1 MRGRIFVFLGL
12 FFVILLS
19 LETVSACTVAP
30 GTPLCSSHDD
40 CDPGEYCNWFCS
52 ICAPGC
58 RDDSE
63 CPPGTYCTGFFERE
77 CLPSCSDDCTP
88 SGSLRCAD
96 TDTYQTCGDY
106 DPDSCLEW
114 GGDTNCAVGEV
125 CESGTCVATCTPESD
140 VEFCARLSACG
151 DVTGIDNCGD
161 SRTASCGNTCSA
173 GEVCQ
178 AGQCAPGDICPP
190 SQRIMRLFS
199 ETNSHGALWS
209 DTHNYN
215 VEICSPGGEAINH
228 DCTSSLLWLYDDYN
242 SHVSTASGNG
252 YDVPVCLDGLE
263 CQKIDSGSCPSGTSC
278 IVIFYSD
285 SNSHLAACDA
295 SVPYSKKIC
304 CGAYVGGAYW
314 ADANGDRLSPASSEV
329 WDYVKMIVEDI
340 GLAEGALVEFTVEE
354 RTGINE
360 WVFDSSNPL
369 VGEVINGDAVGVWR
383 ITQTDYDLTNDHDNY
398 YFNAQGQ
405 DSGAMSISE
414 LGSDSPMDLDILEPL
429 CGENLTLNDV
439 RDVKVSVSD
448 IDDIITGQVSIDGS
462 SYDVTNG
469 ISTFSH
475 TFNEAGNIQ
484 IILSGNN
491 TRGEVKQTITNIM
504 VVNPAFKDIYIA
516 ACIDSPSD
524 YEDIEESIVLFN
536 ATSTRA
542 INYEVGT
549 GITEIAGPVLGD
561 WSALTF
567 HWTFS
572 DGRTH
577 PYPQGSNPLAHL
589 FYKSFTQAGDNWA
602 ELVVEIGV

>member
-1 MRGRIFVFLGL
+1 
-12 FFVILLS
+12 
-19 LETVSACTVAP
+19 
-30 GTPLCSSHDD
+30 
-40 CDPGEYCNWFCS
+40 
-52 ICAPGC
+52 
-58 RDDSE
+58 
-63 CPPGTYCTGFFERE
+63 
-77 CLPSCSDDCTP
+77 
-88 SGSLRCAD
+88 
-96 TDTYQTCGDY
+96 
-106 DPDSCLEW
+106 
-114 GGDTNCAVGEV
+114 
-125 CESGTCVATCTPESD
+125 
-140 VEFCARLSACG
+140 
-151 DVTGIDNCGD
+151 
-161 SRTASCGNTCSA
+161 
-173 GEVCQ
+173 
-178 AGQCAPGDICPP
+178 
-190 SQRIMRLFS
+190 
-199 ETNSHGALWS
+199 
-209 DTHNYN
+209 
-215 VEICSPGGEAINH
+215 
-228 DCTSSLLWLYDDYN
+228 
-242 SHVSTASGNG
+242 
-252 YDVPVCLDGLE
+252 
-263 CQKIDSGSCPSGTSC
+263 
-278 IVIFYSD
+278 
-285 SNSHLAACDA
+285 
-295 SVPYSKKIC
+295 
-304 CGAYVGGAYW
+304 
-314 ADANGDRLSPASSEV
+314 
-329 WDYVKMIVEDI
+329 
-340 GLAEGALVEFTVEE
+340 
-354 RTGINE
+354 
-360 WVFDSSNPL
+360 
-369 VGEVINGDAVGVWR
+369 EVINGDAVGVWR

-567 HWTFS
+567 HWT
-572 DGRTH
+572 
-577 PYPQGSNPLAHL
+577 
-589 FYKSFTQAGDNWA
+589 
-602 ELVVEIGV
+602 